1 MTRFVHFALL
11 AMLFAESFFAK
22 SAILANESPVAR
34 PSWPCFHGLE
44 ARATRPQAV
53 DNLLAG
59 RFNWTVSPPLVR
71 PLEREGEQTYS
82 VKDPTIVHYK
92 DQWHLFCTIRGR
104 ERSHQIEYH
113 RFDDWQNVDTVER
126 NVLKLSDGYFCAPQV
141 FYFTPHKHWYLICQ
155 VIDKSRK
162 PALQPAYSKSADIA
176 EPNSWT
182 RPKLLFGAHPKNV
195 KRWIDFWVICDADRA
210 HLFFTSL
217 DGRMWRSDTKLAD
230 FPHGWSQPEVVLQ
243 GDVFE
248 ASHTYRLK
256 GLKKFLT
263 IIEAQASGRRYYKAY
278 IAETLDG
285 QWKPLAATR
294 DKPFAGPVNTRPTGA
309 HWTDSFSHGELIR
322 EGFDETLT
330 VNPAEIR
337 FLFQGVSDKNK
348 AGKKYGQI
356 PWRLGMLSP
365 ARKY

>member
-11 AMLFAESFFAK
+11 AILFAESFFAK
-22 SAILANESPVAR
+22 AVVLANESAA
-34 PSWPCFHGLE
+34 E
-44 ARATRPQAV
+44 KPQAV

-59 RFNWTVSPPLVR
+59 RFNWIVSLPLVR

-82 VKDPTIVHYK
+82 VKDPTIVRYK
-92 DQWHLFCTIRGR
+92 GQWHLFCTIRGR
-104 ERSHQIEYH
+104 ERSHQIEYL
-113 RFDDWQNVDTVER
+113 RFDDWPRRAGIDTAER

-141 FYFTPHKHWYLICQ
+141 FYFTPHKHWYLIYQ

-162 PALQPAYSKSADIA
+162 PALQPAYSKSANIA

-182 RPKLLFGAHPKNV
+182 RPKLLFGAQPKNV
-195 KRWIDFWVICDADRA
+195 KRWIDFWVICDANRA

-217 DGRMWRSDTKLAD
+217 DGRMWRSETKLAD

-256 GLKKFLT
+256 GLKKSLRDKFLT

-278 IAETLDG
+278 IAERLDG

-322 EGFDETLT
+322 DGFDETLT
-330 VNPAEIR
+330 VDFAEIR
-337 FLFQGVSDKNK
+337 LLFQGVSDKNK